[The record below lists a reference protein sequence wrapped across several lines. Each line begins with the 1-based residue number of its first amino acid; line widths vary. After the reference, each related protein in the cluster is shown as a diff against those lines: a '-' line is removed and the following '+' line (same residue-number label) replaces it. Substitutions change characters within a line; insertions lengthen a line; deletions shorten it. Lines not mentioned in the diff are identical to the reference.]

1 MLNRVKIKD
10 MAATELTFTQQTDGT
25 YLSSFDTT
33 GVKTIVQLNRE
44 ARGTLLVYVTLD
56 SSEDSVLYKNLPS
69 TKDCVFEIDLPSG
82 IGVSI
87 SSATDVTYGA
97 YAADVTEATEP

>member
-1 MLNRVKIKD
+1 
-10 MAATELTFTQQTDGT
+10 MAATELTFTQQDNGT

-33 GVKTIVQLNRE
+33 GVKTIVQLNRK
-44 ARGTLLVYVTLD
+44 AGGTLLVYVTLD

-82 IGVSI
+82 IEVSI
-87 SSATDVTYGA
+87 FSETDVTYGA
-97 YAADVTEATEP
+97 YIADVTKVTEP